1 MLTSLVLG
9 VALMVPFESTLTR
22 IAGVLS
28 LFAFIV
34 SGVVAI
40 ADPRSIEGDD
50 P

>member
-22 IAGVLS
+22 IAGVLA

-40 ADPRSIEGDD
+40 ADPQSIDSDD